1 MSCLLGWMVASSRGG
16 GTKKER
22 QNSAKHQLEE
32 WMPDQP
38 DKLVERENVTR

>member
-1 MSCLLGWMVASSRGG
+1 MSCPLDWMVASGRGG

-32 WMPDQP
+32 RLLDQP
-38 DKLVERENVTR
+38 EMLVERVSLI